1 MTRVTTESREDIE
14 NHDNPAINVRGG
26 NRRYLRAS
34 PEQARTT
41 DREEETEM
49 AGQGTAIERQAA
61 NGDAVAAFGNG
72 VVTLLI
78 AVRQGTADTEA
89 ERRAQEDAAIDAE
102 AILTQA
108 AEANAL
114 DPVG

>member
-1 MTRVTTESREDIE
+1 MSTRVTTESRE
-14 NHDNPAINVRGG
+14 
-26 NRRYLRAS
+26 
-34 PEQARTT
+34 
-41 DREEETEM
+41 EETEM
-49 AGQGTAIERQAA
+49 AVQGTVIERQAA

-72 VVTLLI
+72 VLTLLVVLSQD
-78 AVRQGTADTEA
+78 AADTEA

>member
-1 MTRVTTESREDIE
+1 
-14 NHDNPAINVRGG
+14 
-26 NRRYLRAS
+26 
-34 PEQARTT
+34 
-41 DREEETEM
+41 
-49 AGQGTAIERQAA
+49 
-61 NGDAVAAFGNG
+61 
-72 VVTLLI
+72 LLI